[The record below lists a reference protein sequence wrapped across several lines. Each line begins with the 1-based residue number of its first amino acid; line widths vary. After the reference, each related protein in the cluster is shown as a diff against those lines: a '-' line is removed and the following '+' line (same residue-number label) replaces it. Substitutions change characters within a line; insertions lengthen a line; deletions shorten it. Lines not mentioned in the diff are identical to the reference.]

1 MNELQRQAYIKA
13 LGVTPWVAA
22 APLPGAA
29 ETPLLE
35 WPEVATPA
43 VQLAPEPQAPAQ
55 AAAPMSLPTEQARQ
69 APAPQAAPTAE
80 PQTKKKVAPSTQ
92 LTLQAHQIGEVW
104 VIAEQE
110 DPSAPDLSREAL
122 QLLQNLLAIFPGQR
136 KSVRKFLWPLS
147 DVAMDDAALSK
158 TFQSFTRGLGGKILL
173 CVSEQSC
180 KACLNAPRFALH
192 SEDNSAVILPVSAL
206 QEMLQDPVE
215 QKRRT
220 WQAMLATGFY
230 SYADKKTGRSA

>member
-22 APLPGAA
+22 VPLPGAA

-35 WPEVATPA
+35 WPEVAAPA
-43 VQLAPEPQAPAQ
+43 AAQLAPESEAASQVAPI
-55 AAAPMSLPTEQARQ
+55 SLPTEPTRQ
-69 APAPQAAPTAE
+69 APVHQTAPIAE
-80 PQTKKKVAPSTQ
+80 PQTERKASPSTQ
-92 LTLQAHQIGEVW
+92 LTLQAHQVGDVW

-110 DPSAPDLSREAL
+110 DASAPDLSREAL

-147 DVAMDDAALSK
+147 DVAMDDAALGK
-158 TFQSFTRGLGGKILL
+158 TFHSFTRGLGGKILL

-180 KACLNAPRFALH
+180 SACLNAPRFALH
-192 SEDNSAVILPVSAL
+192 SEDNSPAILPVSSL
-206 QEMLQDPVE
+206 QEMLQNPVE

-230 SYADKKTGRSA
+230 ASADKAAGRSA